1 MKLYVNKLDNLEE
14 MDKYRETYH
23 LPKLSQVEID
33 NMNRPITRS
42 EIESVTFKK
51 TPCKQN
57 KQTNK
62 KTTQE
67 ARLDFFW
74 KCETRNNNEIRQW
87 WELNLDVIGKSWKG
101 RSHQCWSEDIGSQY
115 ISEKRFIPEVKPWDY
130 K

>member
-57 KQTNK
+57 SRTGWLHWGILPNIQRTY
-62 KTTQE
+62 TYPSPT
-67 ARLDFFW
+67 
-74 KCETRNNNEIRQW
+74 
-87 WELNLDVIGKSWKG
+87 
-101 RSHQCWSEDIGSQY
+101 
-115 ISEKRFIPEVKPWDY
+115 IPND
-130 K
+130 